1 MSFLKE
7 FKEFAVKGNLVD
19 MAIGVVMGAA
29 FGKVV
34 SAFIDGMFM
43 PLVGLVTSGQ
53 DFSSLVFQLKPE
65 IKDAA
70 GVVTQAGVAI
80 KYGTFITVA
89 IEFTL
94 VAFVMFMVIKG
105 MNALK
110 KQEPAP
116 APPAPPAPSNE
127 EVLLSEIRD
136 LLKKQQAK

>member
-7 FKEFAVKGNLVD
+7 FKDFAVKGNLVD

-43 PLVGLVTSGQ
+43 PLVGLITSGQ
-53 DFSSLVFQLKPE
+53 DFSELVFELKPE
-65 IKDAA
+65 IRDVA
-70 GVVTQAGVAI
+70 GVVTQAAVVV
-80 KYGTFITVA
+80 KYGAFITVA

-94 VAFVMFMVIKG
+94 VAFVMFMLIKG

-110 KQEPAP
+110 KQAP
-116 APPAPPAPSNE
+116 APAPPAPSNE

-136 LLKKQQAK
+136 LLKKQQEK

>member
-1 MSFLKE
+1 MGFIQE
-7 FKEFAVKGNLVD
+7 FKSFAIKGNLVD

-53 DFSSLVFQLKPE
+53 DFSKLVFELKPE
-65 IKDAA
+65 VKDAA
-70 GVVTQAGVAI
+70 GVVTQAAVAV
-80 KYGTFITVA
+80 KYGIFVTVA

-94 VAFVMFMVIKG
+94 VAFVMFMLIKG

-110 KQEPAP
+110 KEEAAAP
-116 APPAPPAPSNE
+116 APPAAPPAPTKE
-127 EVLLSEIRD
+127 EILLAEIRD
-136 LLKKQQAK
+136 LLKNK

>member
-1 MSFLKE
+1 MGFIQE
-7 FKEFAVKGNLVD
+7 FKAFAIKGNLVD

-53 DFSSLVFQLKPE
+53 DFSKLVFELKPE
-65 IKDAA
+65 VKDAA
-70 GVVTQAGVAI
+70 GVVMQAAVAI
-80 KYGTFITVA
+80 KYGTFVTVA

-94 VAFVMFMVIKG
+94 VAFVMFMLIKG

-110 KQEPAP
+110 KEEAAAAPSP
-116 APPAPPAPSNE
+116 APPAPTKE
-127 EVLLSEIRD
+127 EILLAEIRD
-136 LLKKQQAK
+136 LLKNK